1 MEQCTRPPQAGRS
14 RSPESPMKPEHSVPS
29 HRSPAGRLRK
39 QIEGAEAGGLGRPEM
54 TLRLT
59 HADASL
65 LKRDPELAVAD
76 ISFADGV
83 MRFLG
88 VKVEAGGVTV
98 SELVTAG

>member
-1 MEQCTRPPQAGRS
+1 
-14 RSPESPMKPEHSVPS
+14 MKPELAPS
-29 HRSPAGRLRK
+29 GRRSPAGRLRE
-39 QIEGAEAGGLGRPEM
+39 QIERAEASGLRRKQM
-54 TLRLT
+54 MLRLT

-65 LKRDPELAVAD
+65 LKRDPELAMSD

-98 SELVTAG
+98 SELVTPG